1 MCNEERYAEIT
12 QELNQL
18 PKCSSWLTPQ
28 FQMKYVASDSSDSD
42 DDDDDGEDDDD
53 DDDQMEE
60 SSSSVPKTT
69 TKAKA
74 SSTMETD
81 EDGWTTV
88 PTRKRH

>member
-28 FQMKYVASDSSDSD
+28 FQMKYVANDSSDSDSD
-42 DDDDDGEDDDD
+42 DDDDDDDEMD
-53 DDDQMEE
+53 EGT
-60 SSSSVPKTT
+60 STVPKP
-69 TKAKA
+69 TKAKS

-88 PTRKRH
+88 PSRKRN